1 VDIDIR
7 LLMNLEKFIKDHCIV
22 GSWGEGGGLTHTHI
36 QMVVKGVIGIFVVL
50 SKKVKVDLGW
60 KQVPPNG
67 LLLLARS

>member
-1 VDIDIR
+1 
-7 LLMNLEKFIKDHCIV
+7 M
-22 GSWGEGGGLTHTHI
+22 GGGGGLTHTHI